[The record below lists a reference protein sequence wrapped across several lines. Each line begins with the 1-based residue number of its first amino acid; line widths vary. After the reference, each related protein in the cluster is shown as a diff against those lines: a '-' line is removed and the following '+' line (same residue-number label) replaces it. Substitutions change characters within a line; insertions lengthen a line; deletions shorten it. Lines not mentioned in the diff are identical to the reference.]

1 MKTEEID
8 AKIKKAKKQ
17 VYYSVTAVFAYIWT
31 ILPLVLWIP
40 KGSYFA
46 ISIFFTGAI
55 LFIGVIVWCIQSAF
69 TLVELKD
76 IKKRN
81 W

>member
-1 MKTEEID
+1 MNYEELEV
-8 AKIKKAKKQ
+8 KIKKAKKQ
-17 VYYSVTAVFAYIWT
+17 VYYSVIAVFAYIWT
-31 ILPLVLWIP
+31 ILPLVFWIP
-40 KGSYFA
+40 KGSHFT
-46 ISIFFTGAI
+46 ISIFFTGAL
-55 LFIGVIVWCIQSAF
+55 LFMGVIVWCIQSAY